1 MDKANAAR
9 EIRDDGSAGRAEGLR
24 DIGKAAFEPGVYSPD
39 GSFVFIKKPPEQDLH
54 QLHEIAVAEIGPNVA
69 PFEVIKSVYETS
81 PLSMWGLYRSNDEQ
95 RLDSRMIGFIA
106 YLPLSEDGN
115 AALRAHK
122 VDGTK
127 PDLSLLAKP
136 GEEPTVLYL
145 WAIATPGL
153 GNLAFMLNGRAIG
166 PDLFEKLPIIGWIST
181 QSALDSVKRSSK
193 TKEYAD
199 AKIGSTF
206 EIKFPKEY
214 RSEMR
219 ALKVIEGTKPGAQVR
234 PRQKIDIKLV
244 ANGDQMDKVMAIRA
258 AVFMI
263 EQNCPYDEEFDGND
277 YCSAHLLGTING
289 EPAAVLRMRY
299 FAEFAKIERLAVLP
313 RFRRTLIAKQIVEQG
328 IDICRRKGYNKLY
341 GHAQM
346 RLAPFW
352 SRFGFRP
359 MDKPKFAFSD
369 HEYIEMDGDFPPHEK
384 RVTLQSDP
392 LVIVRPEGK
401 WDEPGVLDKSTSRPV
416 TNPH

>member
-1 MDKANAAR
+1 MDKFNAAKSVPQGT
-9 EIRDDGSAGRAEGLR
+9 DATDGLQDVGR
-24 DIGKAAFEPGVYSPD
+24 AAFEPGVYSPD
-39 GSFVFIKKPPEQDLH
+39 GTFVFTKNPPPDDLR
-54 QLHEIAVAEIGPNVA
+54 QLYEMSVAEIGPNVA
-69 PFEVIKSVYETS
+69 SFDVIKSVYETNPIS
-81 PLSMWGLYRSNDEQ
+81 LWGIYRSNDEQ
-95 RLDSRMIGFIA
+95 RSNSRLIGFIA
-106 YLPLSEDGN
+106 YLPLNEEGN
-115 AALRAHK
+115 TLLRAHK
-122 VDGTK
+122 FDGGN

-136 GEEPTVLYL
+136 GEDPVVLYL

-153 GNLAFMLNGRAIG
+153 GNLAFMLNGRAMG
-166 PDLFEKLPIIGWIST
+166 PDLFERLPIIGWIST
-181 QSALDSVKRSSK
+181 QSALDSVRRSSK

-214 RSEMR
+214 RTEMR
-219 ALKVIEGTKPGAQVR
+219 ALKIIEGVRPGAPAKLR
-234 PRQKIDIKLV
+234 LKLETKLV
-244 ANGDQMDKVMAIRA
+244 STSEQLDKVMAIRA

-277 YCSAHLLGTING
+277 FCSAHILGTVNG

-313 RFRRTLIAKQIVEQG
+313 RFRRSAIAKEVVEQG
-328 IDICRRKGYNKLY
+328 IEICRRKGYTKLY
-341 GHAQM
+341 GHAQL

-352 SRFGFRP
+352 ARFGFRP
-359 MDKPKFAFSD
+359 MGKPKFAFSD

-384 RVTLQSDP
+384 RITLQSDP
-392 LVIVRPEGK
+392 LVIVRPEGN
-401 WDEPGVLDKSTSRPV
+401 WDEAGVLDRSASRPV

>member
-1 MDKANAAR
+1 MDKANAAKQVP
-9 EIRDDGSAGRAEGLR
+9 DDRHAGPAEDLK
-24 DIGKAAFEPGVYSPD
+24 DVGKAAFEPGVYSPD
-39 GSFVFIKKPPEQDLH
+39 GTFVFIKHPPAEDLR
-54 QLHEIAVAEIGPNVA
+54 QLHEIALAEIGPNVA
-69 PFEVIKSVYETS
+69 PLEVIKSVDDTS
-81 PLSMWGLYRSNDEQ
+81 PLALWGLYRSNDEQ
-95 RLDSRMIGFIA
+95 RLDARMIGFIA
-106 YLPLSEDGN
+106 YLPLSEEGN

-127 PDLSLLAKP
+127 PDLALLAKH
-136 GEEPTVLYL
+136 GEDPTVLYL

-219 ALKVIEGTKPGAQVR
+219 ALKIIEGTKPGAQVR
-234 PRQKIDIKLV
+234 TRLKLETKLV
-244 ANGDQMDKVMAIRA
+244 SNAEQMDKVMAIRA

-277 YCSAHLLGTING
+277 FCSTHILGIVNG
-289 EPAAVLRMRY
+289 EPAATLRIRN
-299 FAEFAKIERLAVLP
+299 FADFAKIERLAVLP
-313 RFRRTLIAKQIVEQG
+313 RFRRSLIAKEVVEQG
-328 IDICRRKGYNKLY
+328 IEICRRKGYTKLY
-341 GHAQM
+341 GHAQL

-352 SRFGFRP
+352 ARFGFKP
-359 MDKPKFAFSD
+359 MNKPKFAFSD

-384 RVTLQSDP
+384 RVTLASDP
-392 LVIVRPEGK
+392 LIIIRPEGK
-401 WDEPGVLDKSTSRPV
+401 WDEPGVLDKSASRPV

>member
-1 MDKANAAR
+1 MDKMNAAGAMPL
-9 EIRDDGSAGRAEGLR
+9 DQHAEPVEGPQ
-24 DIGKAAFEPGVYSPD
+24 DVGKAAFEPGVYSPD
-39 GSFVFIKKPPEQDLH
+39 GTFVFIRNPANEELH
-54 QLHEIAVAEIGPNVA
+54 QVYEICVAEIGPNVA
-69 PFEVIKSVYETS
+69 SFETIKSVYDAN
-81 PLSMWGLYRSNDEQ
+81 PLSLWGLYRSNDEQ
-95 RLDSRMIGFIA
+95 RLNARMIGFIA
-106 YLPLSEDGN
+106 YLPLSEEGN

-136 GEEPTVLYL
+136 GEEPVVLYL

-166 PDLFEKLPIIGWIST
+166 PDMFERLPIIGWIST

-214 RSEMR
+214 RTEMR
-219 ALKVIEGTKPGAQVR
+219 ALKVIEGTRPGARIR
-234 PRQKIDIKLV
+234 PRLKLETRLV
-244 ANGDQMDKVMAIRA
+244 STPDQMSKVMAIRA

-277 YCSAHLLGTING
+277 YCSTHILGMVNG
-289 EPAAVLRMRY
+289 EPAATLRIRN
-299 FAEFAKIERLAVLP
+299 FANFAKIERLAVLP
-313 RFRRTLIAKQIVEQG
+313 RFRRSLIAKEVVEQG
-328 IDICRRKGYNKLY
+328 IEICRRKGYTKLY
-341 GHAQM
+341 GHAQL
-346 RLAPFW
+346 RLSSFW
-352 SRFGFRP
+352 ARFGFRP

-384 RVTLQSDP
+384 RVTLESDP
-392 LVIVRPEGK
+392 LVIIRPEGK
-401 WDEPGVLDKSTSRPV
+401 WDEPGVLDKSASRPV

>member
-1 MDKANAAR
+1 MDKANAATQAP
-9 EIRDDGSAGRAEGLR
+9 DDRHADQTTVLKDA
-24 DIGKAAFEPGVYSPD
+24 GKAVFEPGVYSPD
-39 GSFVFIKKPPEQDLH
+39 GSFVFIKKPPAEDIR

-69 PFEVIKSVYETS
+69 DFEVIKSVYEAS
-81 PLSMWGLYRSNDEQ
+81 PLAMWGLYRSSDEQ

-115 AALRAHK
+115 TALRAHK

-136 GEEPTVLYL
+136 GEDPTVLYL

-166 PDLFEKLPIIGWIST
+166 PDLFERLPIIGWIST

-219 ALKVIEGTKPGAQVR
+219 ALKIIEGAKPGAQIR
-234 PRQKIDIKLV
+234 PRLKLETKLV
-244 ANGDQMDKVMAIRA
+244 SNAEQMDKVMAIRA

-277 YCSAHLLGTING
+277 FCSTHILGIVNG
-289 EPAAVLRMRY
+289 EPAATLRIRN
-299 FAEFAKIERLAVLP
+299 FADFAKIERLAVLP
-313 RFRRTLIAKQIVEQG
+313 RFRRSLIAKEVVEQG
-328 IDICRRKGYNKLY
+328 IEICRRKGYTKLY
-341 GHAQM
+341 GHAQL
-346 RLAPFW
+346 RLSSFW
-352 SRFGFRP
+352 ARFGFKP
-359 MDKPKFAFSD
+359 MNKPKFAFSD

-384 RVTLQSDP
+384 RVTLASDP

-401 WDEPGVLDKSTSRPV
+401 WDEPGVLDKSASRPV